1 MVKNLYITNSTKSK
15 LNKVKVHNF
24 LYKLKTNLNFEI
36 ESLIINFVTSDQIKP
51 INEKYLDHNYS
62 TDIITFNYSGNNYTL
77 DGEIFISLNDASF
90 FAKKYNVSLENEILR
105 LIIHGVLHL
114 LGYDDK
120 DLQNKKKMKRL
131 ENSLVNKY
139 FNVLNKINY

>member
-15 LNKVKVHNF
+15 LNKIKVHNF
-24 LYKLKTNLNFEI
+24 LYKLKTKLNFEI

-120 DLQNKKKMKRL
+120 DLQNNKKMKRL

-139 FNVLNKINY
+139 LNVLNKINY